1 MKVPDIAFPAIDIN
15 KAATDINNAVKETAY
30 VAVGLGVLGFQKVQV
45 QRVELTKQIEA
56 QLGSLPTSINTR
68 LEAYLGTAR
77 EQATSAREQIADQ
90 LSDLSRSVEG
100 AFSPARAQLSRA
112 IPTEIPGIPDF
123 GHQLTATAERIEA
136 QLETARAQL
145 VEFAKSVDERV
156 APARQQIDEQIDRLE
171 QALPVSARTVV
182 QSVRSTATAQEQ
194 ALRSAVGLD

>member
-1 MKVPDIAFPAIDIN
+1 MKVPDIAFPAIDVN
-15 KAATDINNAVKETAY
+15 KVATDINNAVKETAY

-45 QRVELTKQIEA
+45 QRVELTKQLEA

-90 LSDLSRSVEG
+90 LSDLSKSVEG
-100 AFSPARAQLSRA
+100 AFSPARAQLSKA

-123 GHQLTATAERIEA
+123 GQQLTATAERIEA
-136 QLETARAQL
+136 QFETARAQL

-171 QALPVSARTVV
+171 QALPAPARTVV

-194 ALRSAVGLD
+194 AVRSAVGLD